1 MTISMRAAVLH
12 EQGKPHPFVDSQPII
27 IEQVELDPPGPDEV
41 LIEIRAAGLCHSDLS
56 MIEGV
61 RPRALPIVV
70 GHECAGVVREVGAN
84 VTDLHIDQPAVISF
98 VTTCGTCLQCSRGR
112 PNLCDSHWNARSSGG
127 LVSGARRLR
136 LNGEYINHHSGVSA
150 FAEYAVV
157 SRHAVVPVNEELSMS
172 DAALFG
178 CAVMTGTGAV
188 LNTARL
194 EVGSSAAVVG
204 LGGVGLSALLGA
216 VAAGASSVIA
226 IDTNADKLDLALAL
240 GASSVFNACDADCAD
255 AVLDATN
262 GGVDYAFEMAGAVKA
277 MELAYAITAR
287 GGSVIS
293 AGLSHF
299 NHSFSIPHAAMVSDE
314 KRIVGSYMGSCSPRR
329 DIPRFVELYQRGQ
342 LPVNRIRTR
351 EIGFDQINHGFD
363 ALAEGHEIRQTLDP
377 RRQ

>member
-1 MTISMRAAVLH
+1 MSISMRAAVLH
-12 EQGKPHPFVDSQPII
+12 EQGLAHPFTESRPIA
-27 IEQVELDPPGPDEV
+27 IETVELDAAGDDEV

-70 GHECAGVVREVGAN
+70 GHECAGVVRECGAN
-84 VTDLHIDQPAVISF
+84 VTDLRIGQPVVISF
-98 VTTCGTCLQCSRGR
+98 VTTCGTCQQCSRGR
-112 PNLCDSHWNARSSGG
+112 PNLCDSHWQARSSGG

-157 SRHAVVPVNEELSMS
+157 SRHAVVPVSEDLAMS

-194 EVGSSAAVVG
+194 EAGATAAVVG

-216 VAAGASSVIA
+216 LAAGASRVIA
-226 IDTNADKLDLALAL
+226 IDTQADKLKLAHDL
-240 GASSVFNACDADCAD
+240 GATDCFNASDADCAEQ
-255 AVLDATN
+255 VREATA

-277 MELAYAITAR
+277 MELCYAIAAR
-287 GGSVIS
+287 GASVVS

-299 NHSFSIPHAAMVSDE
+299 DHKFSIPHAAMVSDE
-314 KRIVGSYMGSCSPRR
+314 KRILGSYMGSCSPRR
-329 DIPRFVELYQRGQ
+329 DIPRFVDLFLRGQ
-342 LPVNRIRTR
+342 LPVDRIRTR
-351 EIGFDQINHGFD
+351 EIGFDQINAGFD
-363 ALAEGHEIRQTLDP
+363 ALADASEVRQTLNP
-377 RRQ
+377 TL

>member
-1 MTISMRAAVLH
+1 MTIDMRAAVLH
-12 EQGKPHPFVDSQPII
+12 QQGLAHPFAESRPIK
-27 IEQVELDPPGPDEV
+27 IETVELEPAGAGEV

-70 GHECAGVVREVGAN
+70 GHECAGIVRECGAG
-84 VTDLHIDQPAVISF
+84 VTDLRIGQPVVISF
-98 VTTCGTCLQCSRGR
+98 VTTCGTCAQCSRGR
-112 PNLCDSHWNARSSGG
+112 PNLCDSHWQARSSGG
-127 LVSGARRLR
+127 LVSGARRLK

-150 FAEYAVV
+150 FAEFAVV
-157 SRHAVVPVNEELSMS
+157 SRHAVVPINEDLAMS

-194 EVGSSAAVVG
+194 EAGASAAVVG

-216 VAAGASSVIA
+216 LAAGASRVVA
-226 IDTNADKLDLALAL
+226 IDTNADKLKLAQDL
-240 GASSVFNACDADCAD
+240 GATDCFNATETDCVD
-255 AVLDATN
+255 QVCEATA

-287 GGSVIS
+287 GGSVVS

-299 NHSFSIPHAAMVSDE
+299 DHKFSIPHAAMVSDE
-314 KRIVGSYMGSCSPRR
+314 KSILGSYMGSCSPRR
-329 DIPRFVELYQRGQ
+329 DIPRFVDLFQRGQ
-342 LPVNRIRTR
+342 LPVDRLRTR
-351 EIGFDQINHGFD
+351 EISFDQINEGFD
-363 ALAEGHEIRQTLDP
+363 ALANATEVRQTLNP
-377 RRQ
+377 TL